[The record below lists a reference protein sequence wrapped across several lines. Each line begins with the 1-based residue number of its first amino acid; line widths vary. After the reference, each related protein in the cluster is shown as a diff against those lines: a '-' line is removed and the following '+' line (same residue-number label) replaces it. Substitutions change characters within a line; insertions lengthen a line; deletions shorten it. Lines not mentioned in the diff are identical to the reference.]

1 MAFAILI
8 EVDGHGLGHNVS
20 IEAHFKWKVAW
31 VGIASGSSWPVG
43 GNTGVVDDL
52 LAVEPCADQ
61 AVWVWSE
68 AYLEAEVEPLTT
80 EITLLMVDLDAA
92 RTGGRLRDQQAAA
105 KLLKSLVYLR

>member
-1 MAFAILI
+1 M
-8 EVDGHGLGHNVS
+8 
-20 IEAHFKWKVAW
+20 
-31 VGIASGSSWPVG
+31 
-43 GNTGVVDDL
+43 
-52 LAVEPCADQ
+52 
-61 AVWVWSE
+61 WSE